1 MGIFSIFGKKNRQQD
16 DHSPDDDDLVRI
28 MPGESSVAQ
37 REGMTI
43 DRFNDS
49 QVAQRSAARATAR
62 KIDAIESEMTLDIL
76 RGNTIPGPDL
86 TPAVAGANKVV
97 PLRDNMRHHQ
107 DYFEATRPLEE
118 STGNTLFD
126 HEIDHGVAGMV
137 ELSSSET
144 APVIEEAAILF
155 ANEQDALV
163 EQMLHSAI
171 QDDDLGSATHTA
183 WWMLFDL
190 YQVMGKHAEF
200 DRLSLEY
207 ASKFET
213 SPPPWRSAAK
223 PSAKAMPAGATPTI
237 AFSGRLDASI
247 GKQLERLHKLTEKS
261 RSFRLEF
268 GRLTEIEPEGCALL
282 LQSLKALE
290 KSDHDLILVGAAEF
304 GAKIRATLEIGR
316 RDENEAPWLLLL
328 EILRLL
334 NQELDFE
341 ETSIDYCVTYEVSP
355 PPFVAP
361 KKSKVVTA
369 VVEPVQQDPSSNRY
383 VMPDTIKGATSEL
396 LREIVDYSTLHQP
409 AGLDCSNLKRVD
421 FTAAGQLLNG
431 LAPITGNGKVIQFHE
446 VNHLVTA
453 LFHVMGINNIAQI
466 YPRKY

>member
-1 MGIFSIFGKKNRQQD
+1 MPLRENAQQD
-16 DHSPDDDDLVRI
+16 Q
-28 MPGESSVAQ
+28 G
-37 REGMTI
+37 
-43 DRFNDS
+43 
-49 QVAQRSAARATAR
+49 
-62 KIDAIESEMTLDIL
+62 
-76 RGNTIPGPDL
+76 
-86 TPAVAGANKVV
+86 
-97 PLRDNMRHHQ
+97 
-107 DYFEATRPLEE
+107 YFEATRPLEE
-118 STGNTLFD
+118 LVGDALFGD
-126 HEIDHGVAGMV
+126 AVDHGIGGGAGVV

-163 EQMLHSAI
+163 EQMLQSAI
-171 QDDDLGSATHTA
+171 QEDDLGGATHTA

-190 YQVMGKHAEF
+190 YQIMGKHAEF
-200 DRLSLEY
+200 DHLSLDY

-213 SPPPWRSAAK
+213 SPPPWLSAAK
-223 PSAKAMPAGATPTI
+223 PNAKTKPAGATPTI
-237 AFSGRLDASI
+237 AFSGRLDAGI
-247 GKQLERLHKLTEKS
+247 DKQLERMHKLSEKS

-268 GRLTEIEPEGCALL
+268 GRLTEIDPEGCALL
-282 LQSLKALE
+282 LQSLKALA

-316 RDENEAPWLLLL
+316 RDDNEAPWLLLL

-334 NQELDFE
+334 NHEHDFE

-361 KKSKVVTA
+361 KQSRVVAA

-396 LREIVDYSTLHQP
+396 LREIVDYSVLHQP
-409 AGLDCSNLKRVD
+409 AGLDCSTLKRVD

-431 LAPITGNGKVIQFHE
+431 LAPIVGNGKVIQFHD

-453 LFHVMGINNIAQI
+453 LFYVMGINNIAQI
-466 YPRKY
+466 FPRKY